1 MIPRVLTRYLQS
13 FDVSIN
19 KSFQALMKNI
29 YINSYIEKE
38 EGYSKV
44 FKENII
50 NLVGEV
56 KYSNK
61 ISLKLINK
69 SFKIARITL
78 NTDRSEDK
86 MFIGYNRLFTDY
98 QEMVERVEQS
108 SILDNQVK
116 KIKHD

>member
-19 KSFQALMKNI
+19 KSFQELMKI
-29 YINSYIEKE
+29 YINNYIEKE

-69 SFKIARITL
+69 SFKIAGITL

-116 KIKHD
+116 KN